1 MFGIWLT
8 MLLHGHGN
16 EVLRVKGILNVA
28 EVEAPVAVHGVQHL
42 VHPPR
47 HMTAWPDANRQS
59 RLVFIVKGL
68 APAAIE
74 RSLRAFSMMSAPCA
88 QLARGGRWHGSG
100 IERARRFP

>member
-1 MFGIWLT
+1 MAT
-8 MLLHGHGN
+8 K
-16 EVLRVKGILNVA
+16 VLRVKGILNVA
-28 EVEAPVAVHGVQHL
+28 EVEAPIAVHGVQHL

-74 RSLRAFSMMSAPCA
+74 RSLRAFSLMSAHAHSSPEA
-88 QLARGGRWHGSG
+88 GVGTEAVSSGRGGSHWS
-100 IERARRFP
+100 P